1 LTPIERACTRY
12 YVRRDGVGEVHEAVI
27 IGGGPAGLTA
37 GIYLRRA
44 GIETLLVDG
53 QVTGGMPVMTEHV
66 ENYPGFPDGIGG
78 RELMDRMAAQ
88 AKRFGLLIKEFFSV
102 EEVLLRGGRFVIRS
116 GEASVEASGVIAAG
130 GTQPAKL
137 GIPGEDE
144 FVGRGVSYCAT
155 CDAMFFRELEVA
167 VIGGGDAAIEE
178 ALTLANLARRVYV
191 IHRRDKLR
199 AQKILQERAF
209 RNSRMEFLWNKAPV
223 RITGGAQVESIVL
236 EDTQSR
242 EQSTLPVS
250 GIFFYVGSRP
260 DTSFYKDLVD
270 RDEAGFIVTKEDLS
284 TRTPGLFA
292 AGDVRK
298 KSLRQVTTAVGDGAL
313 AAVNLEKYILEQ
325 R

>member
-1 LTPIERACTRY
+1 MS
-12 YVRRDGVGEVHEAVI
+12 EVHEAVI

-44 GIETLLVDG
+44 GIETLLVEK
-53 QVTGGMPVMTEHV
+53 QMTGGMPVMTEHV
-66 ENYPGFPDGIGG
+66 ENYPGFPDGITG

-88 AKRFGLLIKEFFSV
+88 AKRFGLIIKEFFAV
-102 EEVLLRGGRFVIRS
+102 EEVSRRDDKFVIRS
-116 GEASVEASGVIAAG
+116 GDESIESLGVIAAG
-130 GTQPAKL
+130 GTEPIKL

-155 CDAMFFRELEVA
+155 CDAMFFQELDVA

-178 ALTLANLARRVYV
+178 ALTLANLCRRVYV

-209 RNSRMEFLWNKAPV
+209 KNSRMEFLWNKVPV
-223 RITGGAQVESIVL
+223 AITGKEQVESIAL

-242 EQSTLPVS
+242 ERSTLPVS
-250 GIFFYVGSRP
+250 GVFFYVGSRP
-260 DTSFYKDLVD
+260 DTASYKDLVD

-284 TRTPGLFA
+284 TRTKGLFA

-298 KSLRQVTTAVGDGAL
+298 KLLRQVATAVGDGAL